1 MLRCQLSTH
10 EVEVLHHA
18 GAAVPF
24 PLENP
29 ADRRLFQARDESLSR
44 HRRGVTDPQ
53 ALKARHD
60 LSCAAPAHTEELLDR
75 QAVEAGGFDG
85 TQGAEDFVKSLKL
98 GWLGGGHGGAPAL
111 LHVRERSGIMARRG
125 AAGGEVNHA

>member
-29 ADRRLFQARDESLSR
+29 AGRRLLQARDESLSR
-44 HRRGVTDPQ
+44 HRRGVTLPTSSETMLQ
-53 ALKARHD
+53 
-60 LSCAAPAHTEELLDR
+60 SEL
-75 QAVEAGGFDG
+75 
-85 TQGAEDFVKSLKL
+85 
-98 GWLGGGHGGAPAL
+98 PL
-111 LHVRERSGIMARRG
+111 L
-125 AAGGEVNHA
+125 